1 MGRSGDKF
9 DINRSEI
16 TVPSRFNCK
25 TENCIYMAQCNLC
38 SSLRTEGISLE
49 DTYFGQTTQKFH
61 KRINGHR
68 ACFNADDY
76 KKSAL
81 SLHAMENHPDHFDIN
96 IYKMA
101 VLKEVNPRCLNRE
114 EFRYI
119 EKFHTNSFGLNRCK
133 VER

>member
-1 MGRSGDKF
+1 MGRSGDTF
-9 DINRSEI
+9 NINNGELR
-16 TVPSRFNCK
+16 VPSRFNCK
-25 TENCIYMAQCNLC
+25 TGNCIYMAQCNLC

-68 ACFNADDY
+68 ACFNAEDY

-101 VLKEVNPRCLNRE
+101 VLREVNPRCLNRE

-119 EKFHTNSFGLNRCK
+119 EKFRTNSFGLNRCK